1 MEQGWLVGEYQVG
14 IGNGSHTGDPVVLL
28 TMKMVD
34 LPSAGTY
41 VFAPQ
46 DARDIAAQFIAAAD
60 ELERNTNGGTSP
72 SQA

>member
-28 TMKMVD
+28 TLKMVD
-34 LPSAGTY
+34 LPNAGTY

-46 DARDIAAQFIAAAD
+46 DARSIAAQFIAAAD
-60 ELERNTNGGTSP
+60 ELEKESGSADSE